1 MLDTRTCTAPDLE
14 MRLFNALGEGQAA
27 LANTAGREYE
37 LALLRF
43 KDVLTVLGHDFS
55 SEDR

>member
-14 MRLFNALGEGQAA
+14 MRLFNALGESQAA

-43 KDVLTVLGHDFS
+43 KDVLTVLGHDFFI
-55 SEDR
+55 